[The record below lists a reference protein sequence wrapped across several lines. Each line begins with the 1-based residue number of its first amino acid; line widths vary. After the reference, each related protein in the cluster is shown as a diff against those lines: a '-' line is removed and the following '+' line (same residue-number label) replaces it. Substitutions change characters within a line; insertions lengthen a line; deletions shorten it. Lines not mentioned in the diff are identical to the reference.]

1 MAKNKWNITSQ
12 YINGVEMYEV
22 YRIKDTTQVDYAGN
36 REYALGSYTEDR
48 AKAQEVCDK
57 LNDAVNKERYIE
69 LLKPIVAEHLND
81 NGYFEIYWDYRDE
94 LDARSVLQAYKNK
107 LKCPEETIEGFI
119 AQQLWELN
127 LDYDF
132 HLYEMVE
139 KDIQDEIS
147 NEGGEELAELYNE
160 YGLEWDY
167 LEEAGY
173 NGVDI
178 NLHDLLRNTRLCVN
192 VMFATPCEENYDM
205 SSIITAYGC
214 WKEPCPTEVDDLDN
228 ALTYLIHQQGHSVK
242 EIYDC
247 LLGNPRGF
255 TSENSNTFAKSVVN
269 DIVNNTSEH
278 ISSVCALVEL
288 SGEDIITFFDA
299 VAEGKKYLSFDKTTE
314 IGLFNDWS
322 GAGGLLEIQL
332 DKPFVVPVDMVKN
345 IQIEGAGKENS
356 GYTVNE
362 VYGLIGSCW
371 KDCVSYTDDAPELY
385 QEDMAQVLEEVTKLL
400 EEQDKDITDD

>member
-1 MAKNKWNITSQ
+1 MP
-12 YINGVEMYEV
+12 
-22 YRIKDTTQVDYAGN
+22 
-36 REYALGSYTEDR
+36 
-48 AKAQEVCDK
+48 
-57 LNDAVNKERYIE
+57 NDVKRERYIE
-69 LLKPIVAEHLND
+69 LLKPIVAEHLNE

-94 LDARSVLQAYKNK
+94 LDADTILKAYKNK
-107 LKCPEETIEGFI
+107 LKNPEETIEGFI

-160 YGLEWDY
+160 YGLAFDC
-167 LEEAGY
+167 LDNVGY
-173 NGVDI
+173 NGIDV
-178 NLHDLLRNTRLCVN
+178 NLHDLLRNTRICVN

-247 LLGNPRGF
+247 LLSNQKGF

-269 DIVNNTSEH
+269 DIVNNTSEY

-288 SGEDIITFFDA
+288 SGEDIITFFET
-299 VAEGKKYLSFDKTTE
+299 VAEGKGYLSFDKTTE

-322 GAGGLLEIQL
+322 GAGGLLEIKL
-332 DKPFVVPVDMVKN
+332 DKPFIVPVGMVNN
-345 IQIEGAGKENS
+345 IQIEGADKENS
-356 GYTVNE
+356 GYTVDS

-385 QEDMAQVLEEVTKLL
+385 QEDMTQVLEEVTKVL